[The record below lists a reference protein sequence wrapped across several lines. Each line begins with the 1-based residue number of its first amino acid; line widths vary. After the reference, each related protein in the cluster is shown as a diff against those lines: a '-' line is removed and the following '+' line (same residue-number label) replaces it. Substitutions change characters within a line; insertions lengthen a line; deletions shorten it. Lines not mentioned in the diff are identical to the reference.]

1 MTTPNPSALSTA
13 QLPALSL
20 GEIAERLQGYDPQAL
35 SARHVNDF
43 LAQMVQPVREQ
54 EIVALMQAQR
64 AGSPS

>member
-43 LAQMVQPVREQ
+43 LAQMVQPVR
-54 EIVALMQAQR
+54 
-64 AGSPS
+64 